1 MSSIRLVSSLDIA
14 VAASCPTMVMQ
25 IVYFFFRLGRPT
37 LVLLMGQACGAEDAR
52 PSRRHIELAE
62 IVEMIHTASLAHDDV
77 LDEAETRRGQA
88 AMNAR
93 FGNKLSVLVGDFLL
107 ARASVALAGLRDHE
121 VTGLLSAMIAELV
134 EGEFVQ
140 LHPSVEV
147 PLSLFFF
154 SLLLSRIIVVMLLS
168 CFALLSSFLLPPRL
182 IIVAIF
188 NSLSLSLSYL
198 YSCTY

>member
-1 MSSIRLVSSLDIA
+1 
-14 VAASCPTMVMQ
+14 MVMQ

-88 AMNAR
+88 AMNSR

-147 PLSLFFF
+147 PLSHFLA
-154 SLLLSRIIVVMLLS
+154 LSIIVLMILS
-168 CFALLSSFLLPPRL
+168 
-182 IIVAIF
+182 
-188 NSLSLSLSYL
+188 
-198 YSCTY
+198 